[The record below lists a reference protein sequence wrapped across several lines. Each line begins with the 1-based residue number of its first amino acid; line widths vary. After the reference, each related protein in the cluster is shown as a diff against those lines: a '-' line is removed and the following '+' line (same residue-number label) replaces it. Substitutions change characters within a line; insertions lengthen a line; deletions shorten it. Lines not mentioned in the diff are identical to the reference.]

1 MIKEIKLGERTLTLN
16 ANAAT
21 PVRFK
26 MTFGED
32 LLKILGAS
40 ESDASSLP
48 DTVAQLSY
56 VMNKQALKEVS
67 NLSFDDYLLWL
78 EEFEDPT
85 VFLQNSADIMSFYL
99 QNVKTS
105 SKAKNSKGPQS
116 AK

>member
-16 ANAAT
+16 ANGAT

-32 LLKILGAS
+32 LIKDLGS
-40 ESDASSLP
+40 SQNDASSLP
-48 DTVAQLSY
+48 DTVAQLTY
-56 VMNKQALKEVS
+56 IMNKQALKEIS
-67 NLSFDDYLLWL
+67 NLCFDDYLLWL

-85 VFLQNSADIMSFYL
+85 VFLQNSADIMNFYL
-99 QNVKTS
+99 KNVKTS

-116 AK
+116 AR